1 MSFYQPP
8 RSPSALAAAADAY
21 HAKIVKHLD
30 PAPNGAVEVERPAP
44 HIAVATVLL
53 DRALADAPDIAAAL
67 AQRGGSV
74 IVLEVPSAPWVQPIA
89 YAANKRVDA
98 CIMRELELEADATGV
113 QIVADPDEF
122 DGLGEDGDGRDGADR
137 PSPSPS
143 REQPNG
149 WWFAI
154 EAANATQ
161 RSPDTLNCLEGAA
174 VRALEN
180 GKGVLVVA
188 APGAA
193 IPTIL
198 DSGADHRLSIPRL
211 DGMALADAAEAAFGT
226 RPAVCV
232 QDQLC
237 RLLTPIDLRF
247 AHRPE
252 EGADQWINRL
262 KRLAETKVDVPVD
275 DGPTLDGLRGMDE
288 AVAWG
293 RNLIQDL
300 ADRDAGVLSAD
311 EIDKGCVLVG
321 PPGTGKSTYAKR
333 LARSAGLPLV
343 AGSYGLW
350 QSAGH
355 QGQMLKSMRQAFAQ
369 ARSFAPCLFFIDEI
383 DSFGIREEMEGR
395 NREYSIQVVNDFLQN
410 VDEAVRDG
418 VIFLGAANTLRID
431 PAILRPGRMDRIIH
445 IDLPDQAALTG
456 IIREYLGRHHLHGAD
471 LSEVAVAGLG
481 GTGANVEFWVRNA
494 KRRARRAARP
504 MVIGDLLAEVS
515 PAPELDLPVHYL
527 RRVALH
533 EAGHAV
539 VGAVELPSQ
548 LVTVTVRQNRAGA
561 HFRPAA
567 METGGSMRAMIR
579 TLLAGRAAEEIIYG
593 SPASGSGG
601 PAESDLAKATALA
614 AEMLGCHGFGSGLAW
629 KGHVNIQTVAA
640 VLRQDTALAAQVEAE
655 LAEQYRSVQD
665 LLRRHRHVLDVVA
678 DLLLDR
684 CTLSGAE
691 VEEVVA
697 SMSSAANVTNDEVV
711 Q

>member
-1 MSFYQPP
+1 
-8 RSPSALAAAADAY
+8 
-21 HAKIVKHLD
+21 
-30 PAPNGAVEVERPAP
+30 
-44 HIAVATVLL
+44 
-53 DRALADAPDIAAAL
+53 
-67 AQRGGSV
+67 
-74 IVLEVPSAPWVQPIA
+74 
-89 YAANKRVDA
+89 
-98 CIMRELELEADATGV
+98 
-113 QIVADPDEF
+113 
-122 DGLGEDGDGRDGADR
+122 
-137 PSPSPS
+137 
-143 REQPNG
+143 
-149 WWFAI
+149 
-154 EAANATQ
+154 
-161 RSPDTLNCLEGAA
+161 
-174 VRALEN
+174 
-180 GKGVLVVA
+180 
-188 APGAA
+188 
-193 IPTIL
+193 
-198 DSGADHRLSIPRL
+198 
-211 DGMALADAAEAAFGT
+211 
-226 RPAVCV
+226 
-232 QDQLC
+232 
-237 RLLTPIDLRF
+237 
-247 AHRPE
+247 
-252 EGADQWINRL
+252 
-262 KRLAETKVDVPVD
+262 
-275 DGPTLDGLRGMDE
+275 
-288 AVAWG
+288 
-293 RNLIQDL
+293 
-300 ADRDAGVLSAD
+300 
-311 EIDKGCVLVG
+311 
-321 PPGTGKSTYAKR
+321 
-333 LARSAGLPLV
+333 
-343 AGSYGLW
+343 
-350 QSAGH
+350 
-355 QGQMLKSMRQAFAQ
+355 
-369 ARSFAPCLFFIDEI
+369 
-383 DSFGIREEMEGR
+383 
-395 NREYSIQVVNDFLQN
+395 
-410 VDEAVRDG
+410 
-418 VIFLGAANTLRID
+418 
-431 PAILRPGRMDRIIH
+431 
-445 IDLPDQAALTG
+445 
-456 IIREYLGRHHLHGAD
+456 
-471 LSEVAVAGLG
+471 LG